1 MRAAGAAF
9 SRHADDQ
16 EARYG
21 DRVPR
26 TGTESTRLVILR
38 GNSASGKS
46 STAAAIRARHG
57 RRDLAIV
64 GQDHLRRVVLREHDV
79 PGGANIGLIDM
90 VARYALHR
98 GFHTIVEGIFR
109 ADHYAGMLTGL
120 RADYRGLTLCY
131 YFDVPFNETMRRHAG
146 KPQVVKYG
154 EAEMRGWYRGR
165 DLLPGGVE
173 RIIPASSSLEETVR
187 RIVRDAGLARK
198 PPASA

>member
-1 MRAAGAAF
+1 MRAPGAAF

-21 DRVPR
+21 DRVHR
-26 TGTESTRLVILR
+26 TRTESTRLVILR

-57 RRDLAIV
+57 RRDLAII

-90 VARYALHR
+90 VARYAPDR

-120 RADYRGLTLCY
+120 CADHRGLTLCD
-131 YFDVPFNETMRRHAG
+131 YFDVPFN
-146 KPQVVKYG
+146 
-154 EAEMRGWYRGR
+154 
-165 DLLPGGVE
+165 
-173 RIIPASSSLEETVR
+173 ETVR
-187 RIVRDAGLARK
+187 RIVRDAGLARQ